1 MILTDVILIYDID
14 IIHVDITMILIYVI
28 ILTMREN
35 TKFTYFILGKAFEKQ
50 IKTIEEHGK
59 KQIKAIEEHEKQ
71 VMKSNAII
79 KKCDYNTEKDSGEV
93 LRSKINI

>member
-14 IIHVDITMILIYVI
+14 IIHIDITMILIYVI

-35 TKFTYFILGKAFEKQ
+35 TKFTYFILGKAFE
-50 IKTIEEHGK
+50 
-59 KQIKAIEEHEKQ
+59 EHEKQ

-79 KKCDYNTEKDSGEV
+79 KKCDYNTEKDSREI